1 MFWVLNDVL
10 PTETIEDAESAE
22 NADSDI
28 EQFQSITPPRRSER
42 NRVSTENT
50 VYKDYRVSQKNYT
63 LFDFM

>member
-42 NRVSTENT
+42 NRGSTENT
-50 VYKDYRVSQKNYT
+50 VYKDYRVSQKKLYT
-63 LFDFM
+63 V